1 MKFVASLKIAR
12 LIDIPSICGMS
23 NEGGV
28 VDGYLN
34 RRAESQWSGKT
45 GRETARQ
52 LVNFLDPFRRTAN

>member
-52 LVNFLDPFRRTAN
+52 LV